1 MHTARHTITAR
12 GGTAHSQQRGAGL
25 SGARPMRSWGVDHV
39 IRMGLYKGA
48 RLRRG
53 AVAPSGRLGGGGST
67 AALRGYGGAANGSQP
82 LDDSTPRSAS
92 SSSSS
97 SSSSPPRCCRG
108 SGNRGRGAVRWGL
121 SALPSELSSTIG
133 AIPIKGPS
141 AAGGTQRREGLLS
154 APSPKTIPP
163 DGSVCPPGAVPVA
176 LRGVSAAHSSREALR
191 RERSRRWEVL
201 EGQQNGLIGCGDP
214 AFTPGLRRCLFE
226 CAVRWGGRREGER
239 MHHDPGLSWK
249 VRNTQQWTRMGQ

>member
-25 SGARPMRSWGVDHV
+25 SGARPMRSWGVAHV
-39 IRMGLYKGA
+39 IRTGYIRVRGSA
-48 RLRRG
+48 VEQSPRRG
-53 AVAPSGRLGGGGST
+53 GRVAVVLRLPC
-67 AALRGYGGAANGSQP
+67 GATGAQRMGVNLWMIQP
-82 LDDSTPRSAS
+82 PRSA
-92 SSSSS
+92 SSS

-108 SGNRGRGAVRWGL
+108 GGNRGRGAVRWGL
-121 SALPSELSSTIG
+121 SLLPSELSSPIG
-133 AIPIKGPS
+133 AIPMKGPS

>member
-12 GGTAHSQQRGAGL
+12 GGTARSQQRGAGL
-25 SGARPMRSWGVDHV
+25 SGARPMRSWGVAHV
-39 IRMGLYKGA
+39 IRTGYIRVRGSA
-48 RLRRG
+48 VEQSPRRG
-53 AVAPSGRLGGGGST
+53 GWVAVVLRLPCGAT
-67 AALRGYGGAANGSQP
+67 GGAANGSQP
-82 LDDSTPRSAS
+82 LDDSSPRSAS

-121 SALPSELSSTIG
+121 SLLPSELSSPIG

-141 AAGGTQRREGLLS
+141 AAGGTQRLEGLLS

-201 EGQQNGLIGCGDP
+201 EGQQSGLIGCGDP

-226 CAVRWGGRREGER
+226 CAVRWGGRGRECTTTRGC
-239 MHHDPGLSWK
+239 PG
-249 VRNTQQWTRMGQ
+249 R